1 MCGDMTLHT
10 DVAIIGAGFTGLSVA
25 AALKR
30 SGVHNFVVLDRRSA
44 ASSEEWRGDTVRLF
58 ALAKHLHSGHEAAA
72 LAYDAADERWTIKVA
87 GGEDLSVRSVVL

>member
-10 DVAIIGAGFTGLSVA
+10 DVAVIGAGFTGLSVA

-58 ALAKHLHSGHEAAA
+58 ALAKHLRSGHEAAA
-72 LAYDAADERWTIKVA
+72 LAYDAADGRWTIKVA
-87 GGEDLSVRSVVL
+87 GEKTCP